1 MSETVIKQSS
11 EFSTQKTTLAIAIL
25 PFRCESHTMECLHG
39 KTASYNLLEF
49 EGIYANAVAHEV
61 QRLCVESCNGCQV
74 GHLSQGQHDCLV
86 MNENERWQM
95 YGFHAIER
103 VNAKRMVWCEF
114 AEATRVLKLRVE
126 RDVLEHLQQLEK
138 DPDSTFVDHSLMELH
153 QNTENHE
160 LQCILNYLF
169 HLRLED
175 PLESAAEA
183 FFSCPPSYM
192 YSVKATSERFRSF
205 DADHK
210 IAYQG
215 FLEKKLVEQFNKQ
228 S

>member
-1 MSETVIKQSS
+1 MSARKNR
-11 EFSTQKTTLAIAIL
+11 IL
-25 PFRCESHTMECLHG
+25 QFIGIRRNICES
-39 KTASYNLLEF
+39 
-49 EGIYANAVAHEV
+49 NAVAHEV

-103 VNAKRMVWCEF
+103 VTAKRMVWCEF
-114 AEATRVLKLRVE
+114 AEAMRVLKLRVE

-138 DPDSTFVDHSLMELH
+138 DPDSTFVDSLMELH

-169 HLRLED
+169 HWRLED

-183 FFSCPPSYM
+183 FFSCPPNYM
-192 YSVKATSERFRSF
+192 YSVKATGERFRSF
-205 DADHK
+205 EADHK

>member
-11 EFSTQKTTLAIAIL
+11 EFSVQKTTLAIAIL

-39 KTASYNLLEF
+39 KTASYNLLE
-49 EGIYANAVAHEV
+49 GIYANAVAHEV

-74 GHLSQGQHDCLV
+74 SHLSQGQHDCLV

-95 YGFHAIER
+95 YG
-103 VNAKRMVWCEF
+103 
-114 AEATRVLKLRVE
+114 LRE
-126 RDVLEHLQQLEK
+126 MYSNIYSNWKKIQI
-138 DPDSTFVDHSLMELH
+138 VDSLMELR

-169 HLRLED
+169 HWRLED

-192 YSVKATSERFRSF
+192 YSVKATGERFRSF
-205 DADHK
+205 EADHK
-210 IAYQG
+210 IAY
-215 FLEKKLVEQFNKQ
+215 
-228 S
+228 